1 MFWPLYIEYQNKQS
15 VISLMI
21 KDKPIFK
28 WWFVDI
34 LAGGQYGLGMR
45 GLTSNAQI
53 PQNTQ
58 SSPQEQAL

>member
-1 MFWPLYIEYQNKQS
+1 
-15 VISLMI
+15 MI

-45 GLTSNAQI
+45 GLANAQI
-53 PQNTQ
+53 HQNTH
-58 SSPQEQAL
+58 SFPQEQAL